1 MSVYPVSSVPD
12 SAGVSPPDNTPK
24 NAAPVIADVTYRNYD
39 GELRTRG
46 VRWWIV
52 AVATMRASINKSRF
66 GYWIPAALILI
77 IYLALGIGFY
87 ITQGFRARMGAGA
100 AMMGLDEVNSYA
112 VTLYQCFGASSLLVF
127 VAALLVGSNVIAAD
141 NRANALL
148 VYLSKPLTRVDYL
161 VGKWVGVF
169 LQIAALT
176 VLPSLFMFM
185 FFATAYYSDGFLKEN
200 PSLIWRLL
208 GVTLLLPALHTSLI
222 IGFSSWTKSPRLA
235 GSLYAAFYF
244 VTFILSG
251 TFGLILQGHDKEKT
265 NPQTAALVTRLHVDG
280 VAQGLALHLYQITP
294 QQVSA
299 GPGGRRRNRR
309 PRRNNDAAQN
319 AAKDATEA
327 AANEPPVPSV
337 NTERPPLLPLLGLAS
352 AMIGL
357 PVWAAWTKVKAVEII
372 SG

>member
-1 MSVYPVSSVPD
+1 MSVTPVSPVPD
-12 SAGVSPPDNTPK
+12 SAGLPPDAAR

-100 AMMGLDEVNSYA
+100 AMMGLDDVNSYA

-148 VYLSKPLTRVDYL
+148 VYLSKPLTRADYL
-161 VGKWVGVF
+161 IGKWVGVF

-176 VLPSLFMFM
+176 VIPSLFMYL
-185 FFATAYYSDGFLKEN
+185 FFVTAYYSDGFLKEN
-200 PSLIWRLL
+200 PTLIWRMLL
-208 GVTLLLPALHTSLI
+208 VTMLLPALHTSLI

-244 VTFILSG
+244 VTVVLSA
-251 TFGLILQGHDKEKT
+251 TFGAILRSHDKDKT
-265 NPQTAALVTRLHVDG
+265 NLRTSALITRLHVDG
-280 VAQGLALHLYQITP
+280 VAQGIGLHLYQVTP
-294 QQVSA
+294 QQTEA

-309 PRRNNDAAQN
+309 PRKNADAAQT
-319 AAKDATEA
+319 AAKNATEA
-327 AANEPPVPSV
+327 AASEPPAPNV
-337 NTERPPLLPLLGLAS
+337 NTQRPPLFPLLAIAS
-352 AMIGL
+352 AMLIL
-357 PVWAAWTKVKAVEII
+357 PLWAAWTKIKAVEII